1 VTQTLHERVFS
12 AFSVLAGPLSDF
24 VETRMSSSSRLGA
37 DWMRVYQGTGGSSS
51 APASMT
57 DPAFLLRVMWENWN
71 EVFRPVLGR
80 RERSIVSE
88 LREDR
93 NTSLHFDPISHDDAD
108 RVLGSIQRLL
118 SAIGAP
124 EAAAV
129 GRSKEALLRERFAQG
144 ASDQPGPEER
154 VDDVDRGGRGTGTRA
169 VTDAATSWT
178 GAAPTGD
185 GSGGGQVTGMTA
197 VVWDGPVERAV
208 RGTVRSGDVL
218 STPVGGRPF
227 EVARVNADGV
237 VLLFGEKRT
246 PTPFRWPVLEGVL
259 EFLRGKEWVEIGSSF
274 SNDARPGTLDEYLK
288 KEGHI
293 RRATAGWVAV
303 LLEEAGVVKIDRRR
317 PARVRAISDPRMS

>member
-1 VTQTLHERVFS
+1 MTQTLHERVFS

-37 DWMRVYQGTGGSSS
+37 DWMRVYQGTWGTST
-51 APASMT
+51 APVSMT
-57 DPAFLLRVMWENWN
+57 DPAFLLRVMWDNWN
-71 EVFRPVLGR
+71 EAFRPVLGR

-124 EAAAV
+124 ESAAV
-129 GRSKEALLRERFAQG
+129 ARSKEALLRERFAPG

-154 VDDVDRGGRGTGTRA
+154 VADLDIDGRGTRRRTPA
-169 VTDAATSWT
+169 EAATIRT
-178 GAAPTGD
+178 RTAPIGD
-185 GSGGGQVTGMTA
+185 RSDGGQTTGMTA
-197 VVWDGPVERAV
+197 VVGDGPVERAV
-208 RGTVRSGDVL
+208 RGAVRSGDVL

-246 PTPFRWPVLEGVL
+246 PTPFTWPVLEGVL

-288 KEGHI
+288 KERHI

-303 LLEEAGVVKIDRRR
+303 LLEEAGIVKIDRRR
-317 PARVRAISDPRMS
+317 PARVRVLSDPGIS